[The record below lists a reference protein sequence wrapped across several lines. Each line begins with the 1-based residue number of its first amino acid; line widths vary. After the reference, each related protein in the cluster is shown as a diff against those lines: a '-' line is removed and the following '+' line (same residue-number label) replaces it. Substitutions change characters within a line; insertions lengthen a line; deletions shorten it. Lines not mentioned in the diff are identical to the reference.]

1 VVDVEL
7 LLDAAKAML
16 TFSEHV
22 RTFFKMLRPSGE
34 IQRGPAVHKA
44 VEALLHKLAGLQVH
58 IHQSVIWHLL
68 AALTLHH
75 GVLQQALDYAF
86 NLDSFKIM
94 SHTIDS
100 STLSAALA
108 DHVILALVAD
118 ERLVHQP
125 DAN

>member
-1 VVDVEL
+1 MVDVEL

-16 TFSEHV
+16 TLSEHV
-22 RTFFKMLRPSGE
+22 RTFFKMWRPSGE

-44 VEALLHKLAGLQVH
+44 VEALLLAGLQVR
-58 IHQSVIWHLL
+58 IHQSVVWHLF

-94 SHTIDS
+94 PHTIDS

-108 DHVILALVAD
+108 DHMILALVAD
-118 ERLVHQP
+118 ERLVYQP